1 MSLTCLLFFRWWHS
15 SLVKIHA
22 DIRGKNRKKISVS
35 VLSKCDPIWFHYY
48 VVVHDFLQQKV
59 RLSGSSLTSKNFSTE
74 HLLFLPKF
82 PVLNILSLINV
93 SLIKKKACNFNHVHH
108 MPIRI
113 VLPWSCIISTMCN
126 IQSVYFTPKRLFRRF
141 AAKPF
146 ELGKNLF
153 YTFFRPSKTALNH
166 AFKFNVTSTS
176 LAKQTQNECQSKLF
190 GTFLTKIFEKFDLRP
205 NQKTYW
211 TQLSATLTH
220 TP

>member
-1 MSLTCLLFFRWWHS
+1 MTVHDFFYKRRLIFSSTGHLLFLPIFPVLMSLTCLLFFRWWHS

-93 SLIKKKACNFNHVHH
+93 SLIKKKSCTKYRRYQWWRNDRVLR
-108 MPIRI
+108 IRSSGLEI
-113 VLPWSCIISTMCN
+113 YPDTL
-126 IQSVYFTPKRLFRRF
+126 
-141 AAKPF
+141 
-146 ELGKNLF
+146 
-153 YTFFRPSKTALNH
+153 
-166 AFKFNVTSTS
+166 
-176 LAKQTQNECQSKLF
+176 LA
-190 GTFLTKIFEKFDLRP
+190 
-205 NQKTYW
+205 
-211 TQLSATLTH
+211 
-220 TP
+220 

>member
-1 MSLTCLLFFRWWHS
+1 MDKKIKKNIYPCILLISWQLHDFFYKRRLIFSSTGHLLFLPIFPVLMSLTCLLFFRWWHS

-93 SLIKKKACNFNHVHH
+93 SLLKKMGVLRSNETKLGHV
-108 MPIRI
+108 
-113 VLPWSCIISTMCN
+113 C
-126 IQSVYFTPKRLFRRF
+126 
-141 AAKPF
+141 
-146 ELGKNLF
+146 
-153 YTFFRPSKTALNH
+153 
-166 AFKFNVTSTS
+166 
-176 LAKQTQNECQSKLF
+176 
-190 GTFLTKIFEKFDLRP
+190 
-205 NQKTYW
+205 
-211 TQLSATLTH
+211 
-220 TP
+220 

>member
-1 MSLTCLLFFRWWHS
+1 MLFFNKRRLIFSSTGHLLFLPIFPVLMSLTCLLFFRWWHS

-93 SLIKKKACNFNHVHH
+93 SLIKKKRVFLNLQQVEAQNIFS
-108 MPIRI
+108 PIPVESLMSPRTPP
-113 VLPWSCIISTMCN
+113 PWK
-126 IQSVYFTPKRLFRRF
+126 YP
-141 AAKPF
+141 
-146 ELGKNLF
+146 
-153 YTFFRPSKTALNH
+153 
-166 AFKFNVTSTS
+166 
-176 LAKQTQNECQSKLF
+176 
-190 GTFLTKIFEKFDLRP
+190 
-205 NQKTYW
+205 
-211 TQLSATLTH
+211 
-220 TP
+220 